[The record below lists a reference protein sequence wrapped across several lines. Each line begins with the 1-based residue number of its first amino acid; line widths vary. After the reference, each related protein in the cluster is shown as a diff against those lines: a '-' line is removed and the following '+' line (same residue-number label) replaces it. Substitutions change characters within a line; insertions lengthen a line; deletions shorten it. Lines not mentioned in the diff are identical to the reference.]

1 MKQTMRTL
9 FILLFGGFSSLMQ
22 AQETLTLRRCREE
35 ALQYNKELRAAARQT
50 EAAHYTAQSYRGY
63 FFPDFTASGT
73 GLYSRAK
80 GTWSSGGGQLPV
92 YSVDASGQAT
102 PTASFAYFP
111 GLDLNYKVGTLYVG
125 GVQVE
130 QPIYMGGKITAAYRM
145 AKLGK
150 ELAGYQEALTVSE
163 VIEHTDQAFAQV
175 VRAQEMTKV
184 AQRYHELL
192 TELMK
197 NVESA
202 YRHGLKS
209 KNDVLKVQVKLNES
223 ELMLRK
229 AENACRL
236 ASMNLCH
243 YLGRSL
249 LTSVTVA
256 EGFEELEAEQINT
269 DGNIVNRPEYEMLNR
284 KVAISQQQ
292 VKLNRSELLPKV
304 GVQGAYTY
312 VHGLELNDRTLMDNG
327 SFSIL
332 LNVNIPLFHFGERV
346 NKVRAAKAQLE
357 QYQLEQQSQ
366 NELME
371 LELAQAQNN
380 LEEARLEREIA
391 DRSLQQAEENLRVS
405 GKEYEVGLE
414 TLSDHL
420 EAQALWQ
427 QAYATQVDA
436 RYQCYLQGIA
446 YQKASGRLK

>member
-1 MKQTMRTL
+1 
-9 FILLFGGFSSLMQ
+9 
-22 AQETLTLRRCREE
+22 
-35 ALQYNKELRAAARQT
+35 
-50 EAAHYTAQSYRGY
+50 
-63 FFPDFTASGT
+63 
-73 GLYSRAK
+73 
-80 GTWSSGGGQLPV
+80 
-92 YSVDASGQAT
+92 
-102 PTASFAYFP
+102 
-111 GLDLNYKVGTLYVG
+111 
-125 GVQVE
+125 
-130 QPIYMGGKITAAYRM
+130 
-145 AKLGK
+145 
-150 ELAGYQEALTVSE
+150 
-163 VIEHTDQAFAQV
+163 V

-249 LTSVTVA
+249 LTTVTVA
-256 EGFEELEAEQINT
+256 EGFEELEAEQVHT

-284 KVAISQQQ
+284 RVAISQQQ

-332 LNVNIPLFHFGERV
+332 LNVNIPLFHFGERM